1 MMNYK
6 LHRRDILD
14 KEPLSYRGRAT
25 PKQFLATL
33 SLESSPIIL
42 DHFISMFT
50 SSNFLLCLLSLG
62 LYSRCLEN

>member
-14 KEPLSYRGRAT
+14 QEPSSYRGQAT

-33 SLESSPIIL
+33 SLESSPMIL
-42 DHFISMFT
+42 NQFTSMFT

-62 LYSRCLEN
+62 LYPRGLEN